1 MAKAVLNDLAALCE
15 ALGVDDPNT
24 VTRVVVD
31 TRAGHDPMLY
41 VERIGDARKIL
52 AALSEPG
59 IELRRE
65 EPAREGAPAPRPHQ
79 GRSAAPVVHGNVSGA
94 QMAWNNGNVTQNGR

>member
-1 MAKAVLNDLAALCE
+1 MAKDTGFGLAKLCE
-15 ALGVDDPNT
+15 ALGVERVSE

-31 TRAGHDPMLY
+31 IRPGHVPMLY
-41 VERIGDARKIL
+41 VERIGDAHKIV

-65 EPAREGAPAPRPHQ
+65 AAAKAVTHDGPRIN
-79 GRSAAPVVHGNVSGA
+79 GNVSGA
-94 QMAWNNGNVTQNGR
+94 NIAWGNGNVTQNGR

>member
-1 MAKAVLNDLAALCE
+1 MAKTDLGLYDLCL

-31 TRAGHDPMLY
+31 IRAGHHPRLY
-41 VERIGDARKIL
+41 VERIGDAQKIV
-52 AALSEPG
+52 AALREPG
-59 IELRRE
+59 IEFRRE
-65 EPAREGAPAPRPHQ
+65 APPAEVPAPRPHQ

>member
-1 MAKAVLNDLAALCE
+1 MAKTDLGLYELCL

-24 VTRVVVD
+24 VARVVVD
-31 TRAGHDPMLY
+31 IRAGHHPMLY
-41 VERIGDARKIL
+41 VERIGDATKIV
-52 AALSEPG
+52 AALREPG

-65 EPAREGAPAPRPHQ
+65 APARDEMPIPRPHQ

-94 QMAWNNGNVTQNGR
+94 NIAWNNGNVTQNGR